1 MSNVSPSHGE
11 PAWAAFAAIDWGSQ
25 NHFWALHPT
34 DGSPTENGTL
44 PNTPETIET
53 WAVSLRQRFP
63 GRPLALAIEQKR
75 GAMINMLCKYD
86 HLHLYSVPPAMSAG
100 YRRAF
105 HPSGA
110 KNDPGDTNLLLD
122 LVLHHREQLRCRR
135 PDTGPTRLLQFLVED
150 RRRIVQERVRYIQ
163 RLTDSVQQ
171 YFPQVRT
178 WFGSLDTILV
188 DDLLQRWPQL
198 TDLQHSHPGTIRRFL
213 TSHHWRS
220 KGEIDEHIQVFY
232 AAVPATQDAVVL
244 EAACRKTEFC
254 LTMLRTLRSRITEME
269 KRIAAIV
276 ADHPDASIFASF
288 PGCGKATTPR
298 LIAAFGTDR
307 DVWTNADEIQRF
319 SGIAPVFIGS
329 GKSARVAMRR
339 ACPKF
344 MRQTFHEYAGQ
355 SIRFCQWAKVYY
367 DHQRKD
373 CKSDHHAAVRSL
385 AYRWIRILYRCWK
398 NREPYNEAIFLAA
411 QQRHNSPFAGR
422 GNPDTKL
429 DWQKVA
435 GFQKLGKQK
444 S

>member
-1 MSNVSPSHGE
+1 M
-11 PAWAAFAAIDWGSQ
+11 
-25 NHFWALHPT
+25 
-34 DGSPTENGTL
+34 
-44 PNTPETIET
+44 
-53 WAVSLRQRFP
+53 
-63 GRPLALAIEQKR
+63 
-75 GAMINMLCKYD
+75 
-86 HLHLYSVPPAMSAG
+86 
-100 YRRAF
+100 
-105 HPSGA
+105 
-110 KNDPGDTNLLLD
+110 
-122 LVLHHREQLRCRR
+122 
-135 PDTGPTRLLQFLVED
+135 
-150 RRRIVQERVRYIQ
+150 
-163 RLTDSVQQ
+163 
-171 YFPQVRT
+171 
-178 WFGSLDTILV
+178 
-188 DDLLQRWPQL
+188 
-198 TDLQHSHPGTIRRFL
+198 
-213 TSHHWRS
+213 
-220 KGEIDEHIQVFY
+220 
-232 AAVPATQDAVVL
+232 PATQDAVVL

-254 LTMLRTLRSRITEME
+254 LTMLRTLRSRIAEME